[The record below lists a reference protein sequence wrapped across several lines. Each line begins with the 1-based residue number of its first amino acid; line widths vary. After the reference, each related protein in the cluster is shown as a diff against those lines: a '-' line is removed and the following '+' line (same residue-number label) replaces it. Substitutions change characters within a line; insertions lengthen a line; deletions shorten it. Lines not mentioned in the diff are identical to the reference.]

1 MIVTNNVYD
10 NDDYYER
17 VVEEV
22 YPHLEKQ
29 ERGLLY
35 RAIQIIHGE
44 EKSQTPE
51 NTQDICK
58 SLDINANADKKDDVK
73 KAKQFLIGRL
83 EKYYLDN
90 KDKNLFQKIGNF
102 LEDREKTT
110 SKKIQAGDDKMIE
123 IRLIIIGACTLV
135 GFIVCRDYLDKER
148 KKSERKKVI
157 SQERKEQP
165 SPPPIPASLCLVV
178 PARIASTLEINS
190 RLLSVNSVKYLIDN
204 TAYFLC
210 TTCKVADSNEQE
222 YLKIA
227 KEKEI
232 LPNSQRD
239 VYIRID
245 INSGGKNLIDKKN
258 RLALKNNLPENA
270 EFALKEVARLKD
282 LSGLEKFIR
291 I

>member
-1 MIVTNNVYD
+1 MIEKNNIHG
-10 NDDYYER
+10 NDYSDER

-44 EKSQTPE
+44 EESQTPE
-51 NTQDICK
+51 NTQKICEII
-58 SLDINANADKKDDVK
+58 DINPNADKKDDVK
-73 KAKQFLIGRL
+73 KANQFSIGKL
-83 EKYYLDN
+83 KKCYPDN
-90 KDKNLFQKIGNF
+90 KDQSFLQKIGNF
-102 LEDREKTT
+102 FENIEKII

-123 IRLIIIGACTLV
+123 ISLIIIGACTLV
-135 GFIVCRDYLDKER
+135 GFIAYRDYLDKKR
-148 KKSERKKVI
+148 KKSERKNVI

-190 RLLSVNSVKYLIDN
+190 GLLSVNSVKYLIDN

>member
-1 MIVTNNVYD
+1 MDLLFVGIILIKN
-10 NDDYYER
+10 
-17 VVEEV
+17 
-22 YPHLEKQ
+22 EKNQ
-29 ERGLLY
+29 
-35 RAIQIIHGE
+35 
-44 EKSQTPE
+44 
-51 NTQDICK
+51 
-58 SLDINANADKKDDVK
+58 
-73 KAKQFLIGRL
+73 
-83 EKYYLDN
+83 
-90 KDKNLFQKIGNF
+90 
-102 LEDREKTT
+102 
-110 SKKIQAGDDKMIE
+110 
-123 IRLIIIGACTLV
+123 
-135 GFIVCRDYLDKER
+135 KER
-148 KKSERKKVI
+148 KLFLKKEKS
-157 SQERKEQP
+157 
-165 SPPPIPASLCLVV
+165 SLLLLQFPLRCVLLF
-178 PARIASTLEINS
+178 PARIASTLETNS
-190 RLLSVNSVKYLIDN
+190 SLLSVNSVKYLIDN

>member
-1 MIVTNNVYD
+1 MIETNNVYD
-10 NDDYYER
+10 NDYYYKQ

-51 NTQDICK
+51 NTQKICEII
-58 SLDINANADKKDDVK
+58 DINPNADQKDDVK
-73 KAKQFLIGRL
+73 KANQFLIGRL

-90 KDKNLFQKIGNF
+90 KDQNILQKIGNF
-102 LEDREKTT
+102 LEYIEKTT

-135 GFIVCRDYLDKER
+135 GFLACRDYLDKKG
-148 KKSERKKVI
+148 KKSKRKNVI

-178 PARIASTLEINS
+178 PARIASNLEINS
-190 RLLSVNSVKYLIDN
+190 KLLSVDIVKYLIDN

-210 TTCKVADSNEQE
+210 TTCTVADSNEQE

-270 EFALKEVARLKD
+270 EFALKEMARLKD